1 MRLLSI
7 RADAGKSGQSEQ
19 GGRAR
24 VLAGVLTLAAMGVFV
39 VGGVGGVSTA
49 LAQLPPAPAG
59 VEVTTIHGIEFS
71 TIGNPGNAAIRP
83 EDHQSNPY
91 FIGAD
96 PTLGAQ
102 GTVNE
107 TYRIART
114 ETTIGQW
121 LGFVNAFAPHWEGA
135 PDDVRMTGR
144 GLDITPDGRYTADP
158 RRINEPIQMISWL
171 TAAAYCNWLCNDQR
185 TDADAFR
192 TGAYDLRGINLAQP
206 APRSTAVPVTMNA
219 AFRLP
224 TLAEWNKAAYF
235 DPNRYGESQPGWW
248 LFPNAK
254 DRPPISGSPETGGE
268 TNAGAPWAAVEFYP
282 VAEYANSQSAYG
294 LFDVSG
300 GVREMLT
307 DYAGTDSWNN
317 TYYYTVGSNRFSG
330 ADWLV
335 VHDHFGNEIGGLE
348 YRQGSAYAGFRIVAT
363 IPSPPVIIMACF
375 GLFSCA
381 SSRSRG
387 LQGRGGAR

>member
-7 RADAGKSGQSEQ
+7 RAYTRQSGQAQHGVSS
-19 GGRAR
+19 RDAA
-24 VLAGVLTLAAMGVFV
+24 LALKFAAIGVACVWS
-39 VGGVGGVSTA
+39 VGGVSSA

-83 EDHQSNPY
+83 EDHQSNRY
-91 FIGAD
+91 FIGAN
-96 PTLGAQ
+96 PTFGAQ

-121 LGFVNAFAPHWEGA
+121 LGFVNAFAPHWDGA

-144 GLDITPDGRYTADP
+144 GLDITPDGRYTTDP

-185 TDADAFR
+185 MDADAFR

-206 APRSTAVPVTMNA
+206 APPSTAVPATMNA

-254 DRPPISGSPETGGE
+254 DRPPISGTPENGGE
-268 TNAGAPWAAVEFYP
+268 TNAGAPWAALEFYP
-282 VAEYANSQSAYG
+282 VAEYVNFQSAYG
-294 LFDVSG
+294 LFDMSG

-307 DYAGTDSWNN
+307 EFNGTDDWSR

-330 ADWLV
+330 ADFLDL
-335 VHDHFGNEIGGLE
+335 HEHIGFEIGGIE
-348 YRQGSAYAGFRIVAT
+348 YREGSAYAGFRIVAT

-375 GLFSCA
+375 GLFSCT

>member
-7 RADAGKSGQSEQ
+7 RAYTRQSGQAQHGVSARDAA
-19 GGRAR
+19 RA
-24 VLAGVLTLAAMGVFV
+24 LKFAAIGVACVWS
-39 VGGVGGVSTA
+39 VGGVSSA
-49 LAQLPPAPAG
+49 LAQLPPAPSG

-71 TIGNPGNAAIRP
+71 TIGNAGNAAIRP
-83 EDHQSNPY
+83 EDHQNNPY
-91 FIGAD
+91 F
-96 PTLGAQ
+96 LGVSTFGGQ
-102 GTVNE
+102 GTVNQ

-135 PDDVRMTGR
+135 PDDTRLGR
-144 GLDITPDGRYTADP
+144 SLEITPDGRYTVEP
-158 RRINEPIQMISWL
+158 RRLNEPIQKISWL
-171 TAAAYCNWLCNDQR
+171 LAAAYCNWLCNDQR

-254 DRPPISGSPETGGE
+254 DRPPISGTPENGGE
-268 TNAGAPWAAVEFYP
+268 TNAGAPWGAQDADP
-282 VAEYANSQSAYG
+282 VAAYANFQSAYG

-307 DYAGTDSWNN
+307 DYAGTEDSGQ

-330 ADWLV
+330 ADFLDL
-335 VHDHFGNEIGGLE
+335 HDHVSWEIGGIE
-348 YRQGSAYAGFRIVAT
+348 YRGTWGIAGFRLVTTIPNPSTIIVAG
-363 IPSPPVIIMACF
+363 F
-375 GLFSCA
+375 GLLSFA

>member
-1 MRLLSI
+1 MRFLSI
-7 RADAGKSGQSEQ
+7 RAYAGNSAEHRGC
-19 GGRAR
+19 RASN
-24 VLAGVLTLAAMGVFV
+24 AIALAAMGVAC
-39 VGGVGGVSTA
+39 VGGGGGVSSA
-49 LAQLPPAPAG
+49 LAQLPPAPAA

-71 TIGNPGNAAIRP
+71 TIGNPGNAAIRR

-135 PDDVRMTGR
+135 PDDTRLGR
-144 GLDITPDGRYTADP
+144 SLEITPDGRYTVEP
-158 RRINEPIQMISWL
+158 RRLNEPIQKISWL
-171 TAAAYCNWLCNDQR
+171 LAAAYCNWLCNDQR

-254 DRPPISGSPETGGE
+254 DRPPISGTPENGGE
-268 TNAGAPWAAVEFYP
+268 TNAGAPWGAQDADP
-282 VAEYANSQSAYG
+282 VAAYATFQSAYG

-307 DYAGTDSWNN
+307 DYGGTDDWNN

-330 ADWLV
+330 ADFLDL
-335 VHDHFGNEIGGLE
+335 HDHIGFEIGRIE
-348 YRQGSAYAGFRIVAT
+348 YRGTWGIAGFRLVSTVPSPSTVIVA
-363 IPSPPVIIMACF
+363 
-375 GLFSCA
+375 GLGFLLYGA
-381 SSRSRG
+381 PRSRNSLTEG
-387 LQGRGGAR
+387 MI

>member
-7 RADAGKSGQSEQ
+7 RASAGKSGQSEH

-24 VLAGVLTLAAMGVFV
+24 VVAGVLTLAAMGVFV

-71 TIGNPGNAAIRP
+71 TIGNPGNAAIRA
-83 EDHQSNPY
+83 EDHLSNPY
-91 FIGAD
+91 FVGVGSGA
-96 PTLGAQ
+96 AQ
-102 GTVNE
+102 GAVAE

-135 PDDVRMTGR
+135 PDDPRLGR
-144 GLDITPDGRYTADP
+144 SLELTPDGRYTVEP
-158 RRINEPIQMISWL
+158 RRLNEPIQMISWL
-171 TAAAYCNWLCNDQR
+171 MAAAYCNWLCNDQR

-206 APRSTAVPVTMNA
+206 APRSTPVPATMNA

-224 TLAEWNKAAYF
+224 TLAEWNKAAFF
-235 DPNRYGESQPGWW
+235 DPNRYGENQPGWW

-254 DRPPISGSPETGGE
+254 DRPPISGTPENGGE
-268 TNAGAPWAAVEFYP
+268 TNAGAPWGAQDSDP
-282 VAEYANSQSAYG
+282 VAAYTSSQSAYG

-300 GVREMLT
+300 GVSEYLYELDGVAQTGEIYM
-307 DYAGTDSWNN
+307 YAA
-317 TYYYTVGSNRFSG
+317 GSGRFSG
-330 ADWLV
+330 ADFLYVSDRIGTIRSREYSWLSP
-335 VHDHFGNEIGGLE
+335 GIGIRLV
-348 YRQGSAYAGFRIVAT
+348 ST
-363 IPSPPVIIMACF
+363 IPSAPVTCVIGCWAF
-375 GLFSCA
+375 VSTL
-381 SSRSRG
+381 SRKRQ
-387 LQGRGGAR
+387 L